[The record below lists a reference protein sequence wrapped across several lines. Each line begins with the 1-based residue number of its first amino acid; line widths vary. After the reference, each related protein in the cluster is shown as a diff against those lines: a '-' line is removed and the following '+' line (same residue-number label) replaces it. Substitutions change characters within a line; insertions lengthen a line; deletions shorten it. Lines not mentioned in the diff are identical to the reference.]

1 MCRHCASELLCR
13 GTENPTPSHL
23 YLYCASHTTVILHTL
38 HFLPFL
44 LPPSF
49 LPHFTSFNSF
59 PFIPLPPVCLN
70 PLPHSSLHFL
80 FYFPPFLYSKPSL
93 TVGAWWI
100 VRSYFLCSATRP
112 CPPPLNR
119 GCLTVSDAI
128 GQAPNNHNGG
138 NVLSIPHKAPVH

>member
-80 FYFPPFLYSKPSL
+80 FYFPPFLCSL
-93 TVGAWWI
+93 EQW
-100 VRSYFLCSATRP
+100 S
-112 CPPPLNR
+112 
-119 GCLTVSDAI
+119 
-128 GQAPNNHNGG
+128 
-138 NVLSIPHKAPVH
+138 HKAFSYSWSVVDCRVTFSLFRHQTLSSPTEQRVLDSV